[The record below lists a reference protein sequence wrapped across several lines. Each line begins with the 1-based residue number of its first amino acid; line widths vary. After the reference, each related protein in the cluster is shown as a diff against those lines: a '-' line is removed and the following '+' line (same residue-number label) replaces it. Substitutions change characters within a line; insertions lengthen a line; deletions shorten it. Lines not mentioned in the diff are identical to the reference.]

1 MKYLKNIKFFAQSV
15 YKDYPKEFILLI
27 IFLVIEALLTSS
39 AVLSTIPF
47 ADYLIDPELNNPNAL
62 TIYFL
67 NFFKLFDIQPSYLAF
82 ATIFILSNSLRAVA
96 SLLIKFKFLQLK
108 FKIEK
113 SISKKTL
120 KQIFQ
125 ARWTFF
131 NNLEYGGI
139 LNSLTKEMAF
149 IGSALRQIGEVFAGI
164 FSLITYLAIPF
175 FLDFKLSLFLLVGC
189 FLIGTPFLILSK
201 TSKNFGKLRTL
212 AGNRY
217 FGKLSETF
225 QSAKLILGYGK
236 PEEELNNNFLLL
248 DNYVRKDLKSQ
259 FTNLIA
265 MYLFKPL
272 AIIILIVAFGINLDF
287 QSLPTYAAFFW
298 SFYGALPIVGLIL
311 NSVIVI
317 NNFTPSY
324 QQIQNIINRSK
335 DHYEES
341 GEVELENSNFDIK
354 IDNISFKYNGKN
366 ELFKNCSFKIFNNK
380 INTIVGESGVGKS
393 TLIDL
398 IVSFQLPNTGDI
410 FFGKENLKNLNLKH
424 LRKEIGYVPQD
435 PFLFDTTIRDNIR
448 WAKSDTDEDEIVQA
462 LKLANAFDFV
472 MSLPLKLDT
481 KVGLRGLEISGGQR
495 QRIALARALIRK
507 PSILILDEATSSI
520 DRFSANLIIGSLK
533 KISKETTL
541 IISTHDQKLLEMSDK
556 IFLVKNKKIFDY
568 ENFNKFKIESN
579 FNI

>member
-39 AVLSTIPF
+39 AVLSIIPF

-236 PEEELNNNFLLL
+236 SEEELNNNFLLL

-317 NNFTPSY
+317 NNLTPSY

-541 IISTHDQKLLEMSDK
+541 IISTHDHKLLEMSDK